1 MGWNRA
7 MASAL
12 MVAFA
17 KYTERRKQ
25 KKEKKGAREEASA
38 II

>member
-1 MGWNRA
+1 MWKTIMGWNRA

-25 KKEKKGAREEASA
+25 KKEKKRS
-38 II
+38 